1 MTIAMTSD
9 IDVLTKYSSL
19 IIDSLGS
26 ESVYIRTKETLQE
39 LLTGGAIKDTD
50 KANVIAQVL
59 TALNTSM
66 VQGSMQT
73 ALQWAAQEKEI
84 ELKKLELEKQ
94 LDLLMEEK
102 LVKEA
107 TVDKL
112 KYDTIV
118 TQSTNIRANGM
129 PIVMNGQVTSLSET
143 GTAFE
148 QAKLLKAQAINE
160 SKNGT
165 LIDNRV
171 KESNANIH
179 KIVADTYINYGTF
192 SGYVIS
198 ENGVTGVNDTTP
210 AEVVTLSS
218 LQASIAKEQAKGYAW
233 NAWSNAASGLGAT
246 IGTAMTSETN
256 IFGDATGQYQD
267 LLIDW
272 AATIKKLKDVTVP
285 VL

>member
-19 IIDSLGS
+19 ITDSLGS

-39 LLTGGAIKDTD
+39 LLTGGSIKDTD

-73 ALQWAAQEKEI
+73 ALQWATQEKEI

>member
-19 IIDSLGS
+19 ITDSLGS

-73 ALQWAAQEKEI
+73 ALQWATQEKEI